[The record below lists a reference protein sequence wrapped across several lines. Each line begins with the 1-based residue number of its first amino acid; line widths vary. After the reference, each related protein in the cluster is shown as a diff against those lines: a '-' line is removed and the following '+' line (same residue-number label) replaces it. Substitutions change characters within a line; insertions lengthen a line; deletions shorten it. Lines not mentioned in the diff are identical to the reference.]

1 MSAVGAPLEAPKQQ
15 ILDTTSDI
23 QIQCLQRDSSPELV
37 RQVASLHYDGFGSKR
52 CCLCF
57 GDTNS
62 ELVSNLSS
70 AVARVPDSKLEAYA
84 VAVLDGDAV
93 GFAQLGFHDTPGD
106 IMMPYAFQTKPS
118 AGTCHLERIVVSSK
132 VRGKGLGTKLLA
144 WVDSKAREREC
155 KTVKLEVVSNNPAKK
170 LYERQGYVS
179 HTSTAAKVCMCPCV
193 FCLLGHLYFDAMYK
207 TL

>member
-1 MSAVGAPLEAPKQQ
+1 MEAPKQQ
-15 ILDTTSDI
+15 VLDTASEI
-23 QIQCLQRDSSPELV
+23 QIQCLQRDSPPELV

-52 CCLCF
+52 CCVCF
-57 GDTNS
+57 GSTQLGMAS
-62 ELVSNLSS
+62 KLSS

-106 IMMPYAFQTKPS
+106 IMDPYVFQTKPS
-118 AGTCHLERIVVSSK
+118 AGTCHLERIVVSYK
-132 VRGKGLGTKLLA
+132 VRGKGLGTTLLA

-155 KTVKLEVVSNNPAKK
+155 KTVKLEVVSNNPAKM

-179 HTSTAAKVCMCPCV
+179 QTSAAAKICMCPCV
-193 FCLLGHLYFDAMYK
+193 FCILGHLYVDFMYK
-207 TL
+207 SL